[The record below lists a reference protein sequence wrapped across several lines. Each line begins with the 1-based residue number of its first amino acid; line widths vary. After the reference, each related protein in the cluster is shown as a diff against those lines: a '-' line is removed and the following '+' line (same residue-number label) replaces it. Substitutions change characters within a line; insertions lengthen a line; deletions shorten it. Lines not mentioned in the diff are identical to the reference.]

1 MFIKRRDN
9 SYVMIASLLG
19 VSTLFKP
26 IVWLSIISAVLA
38 IFTIMSIILKDG
50 RDIFFLF

>member
-1 MFIKRRDN
+1 MFIKRGDN
-9 SYVMIASLLG
+9 SYVMIAGLLE
-19 VSTLFKP
+19 VPALFKP

-38 IFTIMSIILKDG
+38 IFTIVSIILKDG